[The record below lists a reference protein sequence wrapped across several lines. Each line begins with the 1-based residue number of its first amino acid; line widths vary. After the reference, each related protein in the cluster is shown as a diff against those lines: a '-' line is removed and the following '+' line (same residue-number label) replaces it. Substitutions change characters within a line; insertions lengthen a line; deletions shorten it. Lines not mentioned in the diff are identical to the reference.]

1 MPKKLICLNEIFLIK
16 SKTFNV
22 NYHSELNLKPWWAT
36 FPPGIIQIYY
46 YYLLNFLIR
55 LWKTKSEVP
64 VYMFVPCYCWPD
76 KHLNIF
82 FKNVIYIV
90 FYIDLFI
97 VQIPS
102 QNCW

>member
-1 MPKKLICLNEIFLIK
+1 LHKSVKRSVDWESVERVWSSDAQDDTGQTNYTILMPKKLICLNEIFLIK

-55 LWKTKSEVP
+55 L
-64 VYMFVPCYCWPD
+64 
-76 KHLNIF
+76 
-82 FKNVIYIV
+82 
-90 FYIDLFI
+90 
-97 VQIPS
+97 
-102 QNCW
+102 

>member
-1 MPKKLICLNEIFLIK
+1 VSGKWLGLLSTKQAFSHHIFKISQFIVIVDQK
-16 SKTFNV
+16 
-22 NYHSELNLKPWWAT
+22 
-36 FPPGIIQIYY
+36 
-46 YYLLNFLIR
+46 
-55 LWKTKSEVP
+55 
-64 VYMFVPCYCWPD
+64 

-102 QNCW
+102 QIC